1 MTALIRRRPLLMFFV
16 LAYLG
21 SWVGWA
27 PWWLSQS
34 GVGVLPF
41 QLPFVAVAGINQ
53 LGLFAGPFMAA
64 LLMTRLTEGRAGT
77 RRFWRRLVQWRA
89 RPLWWVLA
97 LAAIP
102 LAAGIGY
109 LLRAGTTFA
118 TEEGGAAMLWLLTS
132 TYLIY
137 LLGGPIQE
145 EPGWRGFALPRL
157 QQRLHPVTAALVLG
171 VIHCLWHAPLFLTDE
186 WDTARQEPSQY
197 LAYLILVVSLSF
209 VLSWLYNGSRGSVLM
224 VILGHNGVNWALF
237 TVGALT
243 GLVAASNW
251 PAALGLA
258 GFAIIAIIATRGR
271 LGYTGATE
279 ASGQPASPE
288 LPREDREKC

>member
-1 MTALIRRRPLLMFFV
+1 MTSMLTRHPLAAFFV

-21 SWVGWA
+21 SWIAWS

-34 GVGVLPF
+34 GIGLLPIELSF
-41 QLPFVAVAGINQ
+41 SAIAGINQ

-64 LLMTRLTEGRAGT
+64 LLMTRLTEGRDGA

-89 RPLWWVLA
+89 RLLWWALA

-109 LLRAGTTFA
+109 LLRPGTTFVA
-118 TEEGGAAMLWLLTS
+118 EEGGAAMLGLLTS

-157 QQRLHPVTAALVLG
+157 QQRLHPVTAALLLG
-171 VIHCLWHAPLFLTDE
+171 VIHCFWHAPLFLTDE

-197 LAYLILVVSLSF
+197 LAYLMLVISLSV
-209 VLSWLYNGSRGSVLM
+209 VLSWLFNGSRGSVTV

-243 GLVAASNW
+243 GYSPVSNW

-258 GFAIIAIIATRGR
+258 GLAIIAIIATRGR
-271 LGYTGATE
+271 LGYTGATAPRRGSALTADSMRQE
-279 ASGQPASPE
+279 SP
-288 LPREDREKC
+288 